1 MKILAEFPAVVIE
14 MSCATKYFTPF
25 PPGGAIFS
33 IIDHKDAN
41 IAMKTVSERQGVSPE
56 NIPGLQLLSGSYQ
69 VSLELLAVYHKW
81 LEQNL

>member
-1 MKILAEFPAVVIE
+1 MVLPDFQDFMASLDPDTVAGI
-14 MSCATKYFTPF
+14 M
-25 PPGGAIFS
+25 
-33 IIDHKDAN
+33 KDAN
-41 IAMKTVSERQGVSPE
+41 IAMKTVSERQDVRPE